1 MKKNLILSFFI
12 SFIIIAIIVSP
23 QKYIEVSMNAI
34 QVWAKVLLPS
44 LLPFFIFTKLLTSL
58 GYVKSLSSCFQ
69 KVTYK
74 LYKTPPISSY
84 VFLMSI
90 LTGYPVGSKL
100 TADLYNNG
108 FLTKQDAIKCVT
120 FTSNSGPMFIVGSV
134 GIGML
139 LNKTAGYILLV
150 SHILGALLNGLLY
163 RKIGFNQPYKKID
176 NNLQAQENSL
186 SSCVMDSIFSILLIG
201 GIMIVA
207 FIIIEMFN
215 SINIFSPIC
224 YALFKIG
231 VDTNITSS
239 ITNGLFE
246 ITKGCL
252 EISSLNC
259 SLTER
264 TIMSCFI
271 ISFGGFST
279 ILQAMAFLKNIVTY
293 KFFVLQKTT
302 HTILSTIICAIICFI
317 VF

>member
-34 QVWAKVLLPS
+34 IIWAKVLLPS
-44 LLPFFIFTKLLTSL
+44 LLPFFIFTKILTSL
-58 GYVKSLSSCFQ
+58 GYVKTFSTCF
-69 KVTYK
+69 KNITYK

-100 TADLYNNG
+100 TSDLYNNG
-108 FLTKQDAIKCVT
+108 FLSKQDAKKCIT
-120 FTSNSGPMFIVGSV
+120 YTSNSGPMFIIGSV

-139 LNKTAGYILLV
+139 LNKTAGYIILI
-150 SHILGALLNGLLY
+150 SHILGAILNGLLY
-163 RKIGFNQPYKKID
+163 RKISSNEPDKKIN
-176 NNLQAQENSL
+176 NNLQVQENSL
-186 SSCVMDSIFSILLIG
+186 SSCVMDSIYSILLIG

-207 FIIIEMFN
+207 FIIIEMLN
-215 SINIFSPIC
+215 SINIFSPINSVISK
-224 YALFKIG
+224 LGIESS
-231 VDTNITSS
+231 ITSS

-246 ITKGCL
+246 ITRGCL
-252 EISSLNC
+252 ETSTLNC
-259 SLTER
+259 SITLK
-264 TIMSCFI
+264 TIISCFI

-279 ILQAMAFLKNIVTY
+279 VLQAMAFLKNIVTY
-293 KFFVLQKTT
+293 RFFVLQKTT
-302 HTILSTIICAIICFI
+302 HTIISTIICALLCFI